1 MAEKGESES
10 KQRELERI
18 VNPIMKKV
26 HMVDDGFSFL
36 CFDLRLL

>member
-1 MAEKGESES
+1 MAEKDEIES
-10 KQRELERI
+10 KQKEFEGI

-26 HMVDDGFSFL
+26 YMVDVGFIVL